1 MMMLLIGFFISVH
14 LRALAPA
21 PAHAEYLEALSN
33 CDHCA
38 RRRMIDRYGPPMLG
52 LRTVAQVSMRVPRF
66 RMDRTLEA

>member
-1 MMMLLIGFFISVH
+1 MMLLIGFFISVH

-38 RRRMIDRYGPPMLG
+38 RRRMIDRYGPSMLG
-52 LRTVAQVSMRVPRF
+52 L
-66 RMDRTLEA
+66 